1 MADPS
6 NADDG
11 RLVWVSDLVPLLSPT
26 LGEEKSAEVIGVAA
40 RQLGLAPPFK
50 QDEARTVL
58 RTLAS
63 WTGIVGVAARFATAR
78 ASTMFRAVMAAAPL
92 SSRVESKPSSMPIS
106 SSPVSDP
113 DDPRRASGRRAATT
127 LPSSDHRVAVHRL
140 VELLAPS
147 VGQEKSEEA
156 VRDAMSRLGF
166 QGDELDAK
174 QSLRVLEL
182 LATSGGIV
190 GVTARFAKA
199 RLLLLFPA

>member
-1 MADPS
+1 MVDPS

-26 LGEEKSAEVIGVAA
+26 LGEERSAEVLGIAA
-40 RQLGLAPPFK
+40 RQLGFAPPFK
-50 QDEARTVL
+50 PEEARAIL

-78 ASTMFRAVMAAAPL
+78 ASTVFRAVAADAPPI
-92 SSRVESKPSSMPIS
+92 SSHIESKPASQ
-106 SSPVSDP
+106 SDP
-113 DDPRRASGRRAATT
+113 DSDVRRSSGRRPAIS
-127 LPSSDHRVAVHRL
+127 LPASERRVAVERL

-156 VRDAMSRLGF
+156 VREAMGRLGF
-166 QGDELDAK
+166 EGDELDGR

-182 LATSGGIV
+182 LATMGGIV

>member
-1 MADPS
+1 MVDPS
-6 NADDG
+6 NADEG

-26 LGEEKSAEVIGVAA
+26 LGDEKSAEVLGVAA

-50 QDEARTVL
+50 PDEARAIL

-63 WTGIVGVAARFATAR
+63 GTGIVGVAARFATAR
-78 ASTMFRAVMAAAPL
+78 ASTMFRALGAPPV
-92 SSRVESKPSSMPIS
+92 SSRVESNPT
-106 SSPVSDP
+106 SSPTSSQNDHEI
-113 DDPRRASGRRAATT
+113 DPRRASGRRPAIT
-127 LPSSDHRVAVHRL
+127 LPATEHRIAVHRL

-147 VGQEKSEEA
+147 VGQEKSEEE
-156 VRDAMSRLGF
+156 VRDAMVRLGF
-166 QGDELDAK
+166 EGDSLDAR

-182 LATSGGIV
+182 LAATGGIV